1 MSRRKEEGFTAVELL
16 VTLFVAAAFLIAG
29 YQLFSLVIRDGGQTR
44 SESRAGNI
52 AYDYLRRYTG
62 SATNPCTAQTPLT
75 NSPVD
80 IPGLVDSRVTVVI
93 ECPIDSTP
101 SLSKLTAT
109 VSYNNPVQSV
119 TFSTYVNGGQ

>member
-1 MSRRKEEGFTAVELL
+1 MKKRNDEGFTAVELL

-52 AYDYLRRYTG
+52 AYDYLRRYTA

-80 IPGLVDSRVTVVI
+80 ITGLVDSRVTVVI